1 MMTLLEICCGSLG
14 AVKEAVAAGADRVE
28 LCSGL
33 AEGGMTP
40 SFGLIR
46 EAVATGLAVNVL
58 IRPRPGDFHYDRGDV
73 RVMLGDVRM
82 AAGAGASGLVI
93 GALTPE
99 GNLSCRV
106 MDRLMR
112 EARSVNPDITF
123 TLHRTFDLCRDPE
136 AALEV
141 AIRHGFDRILTSGC
155 AASAIKGLGLLRRL
169 KALSGGRILI
179 MAAGGVNS
187 RNAALLAE
195 AADELHASAR
205 RSLDS
210 TMRWRRKGVPMG
222 LPGEDEYLRKETSRE
237 EIRNI
242 LKAIGR

>member
-82 AAGAGASGLVI
+82 AAGAG
-93 GALTPE
+93 
-99 GNLSCRV
+99 
-106 MDRLMR
+106 
-112 EARSVNPDITF
+112 
-123 TLHRTFDLCRDPE
+123 
-136 AALEV
+136 
-141 AIRHGFDRILTSGC
+141 
-155 AASAIKGLGLLRRL
+155 RR
-169 KALSGGRILI
+169 G
-179 MAAGGVNS
+179 
-187 RNAALLAE
+187 
-195 AADELHASAR
+195 
-205 RSLDS
+205 
-210 TMRWRRKGVPMG
+210 W
-222 LPGEDEYLRKETSRE
+222 
-237 EIRNI
+237 
-242 LKAIGR
+242 